1 MDINIIKKL
10 TGEIKMP
17 RRGTENSAGYDVFAS
32 YSATLKRSTD
42 TYFTLPV
49 AVEFDPNI
57 HKACLFLRSSIGI
70 NEHIRLV
77 VDKEVVPYI
86 ELEPNVENIEK
97 AVVLRNEGFGDFQLE
112 EGHHF
117 AQIIIMDR
125 EEVVRP
131 FLLEEVRDLKGV
143 LPVAMSTLQKE
154 NGVQTFVLEEPIV
167 IEEGMSFMF
176 ASGYKAK
183 IDEDT
188 FLGGFVPQ
196 NEKRFV
202 YSNGTAIIDSD
213 YYGNAKNEGL
223 MFFKIDN
230 VADQQITLEVGTE
243 LVDLISKPFYK
254 IKDEIVPTEVR
265 KGGIGST
272 TEKKQTAS

>member
-1 MDINIIKKL
+1 MSIEIIKKL

-17 RRGTENSAGYDVFAS
+17 RRGTETSAGYDVFAS
-32 YSATLKRSTD
+32 YSATIKRGKD

-49 AVEFDPNI
+49 AIEFDPSV
-57 HKACLFLRSSIGI
+57 HKACLFLRSSIGMK
-70 NEHIRLV
+70 EHIRFV
-77 VDKEVVPYI
+77 VDGEVVPYI

-97 AVVLRNEGFGDFQLE
+97 TVILRNEGYRDFELE
-112 EGHHF
+112 VGLHF

-125 EEVVRP
+125 LEITRP
-131 FLLEEVRDLKGV
+131 FLLEEVYDLKGV
-143 LPVAMSTLQKE
+143 LPVAMSILQKE
-154 NGVQTFVLEEPIV
+154 NGVQSLVLEEPIV
-167 IEEGMSFMF
+167 INDGGIYMF

-183 IDEDT
+183 IDEDA
-188 FLGGFVPQ
+188 FLGGFVPKA
-196 NEKRFV
+196 EERFA

-223 MFFKIDN
+223 MFFSIEN
-230 VADQQITLEVGTE
+230 VTDEQLTLEAGTGI
-243 LVDLISKPFYK
+243 VDLISIPFYK
-254 IKDEIVPTEVR
+254 IKDEIIPTEVR